1 MRPEPLP
8 SMTKPINIEADQN
21 AWRALKLRKQ
31 GYGYR
36 AISLKLKCSLSTAH
50 GYVKKAL
57 DLLRAEIIEA
67 ADDLRTIEI
76 EKLDALELQM
86 KRKLA
91 SGGITPA
98 DSAKIAAVIVRIG
111 ESRRKLRGLDAPE
124 RVEMTGNLYTV
135 KEASPDCAEWGEARK
150 EPPNEPKPKPA
161 E

>member
-1 MRPEPLP
+1 
-8 SMTKPINIEADQN
+8 MTKPINIEADQN

-36 AISLKLKCSLSTAH
+36 AISLKLKCSLSTAR

-86 KRKLA
+86 KRKQTDKAHLDFP
-91 SGGITPA
+91 SRGYGRV
-98 DSAKIAAVIVRIG
+98 DLGYSAG
-111 ESRRKLRGLDAPE
+111 
-124 RVEMTGNLYTV
+124 
-135 KEASPDCAEWGEARK
+135 
-150 EPPNEPKPKPA
+150 
-161 E
+161 